1 MYEPTGQKSPYHA
14 FVWPALA
21 AAATSEIAALL
32 AKQFANLA
40 VGAEDGPAA
49 AEPEWSTPH
58 TIALELQSVRLRDF
72 STGEDGVPALLCAPF
87 ALHGASVADL
97 APGHSLVATL
107 RDAALR
113 RLFVTDWRSAS
124 ADMRFLRIDDYLA
137 DLNVLVDQLGGTVDL
152 IGLCQ
157 GGWMALLYAARFP
170 AKVRKLVIVGAP
182 IDIAAGQS
190 GLSALVDASPLAFFH
205 ELVKLGDGRI
215 LGRKVLKFWGPE
227 TMSSHEIHELLQ
239 ADEPIDS
246 PAFAQLEA
254 VFRKWYAWTVDLPGA
269 YYLEV
274 IEKLYKKNEIAAGR
288 FVALG
293 QKIDLADICAPIFL
307 LAASKDELI
316 APAQLFA
323 TEHLVGTPAHNIRK
337 AMAPCRHAG
346 LFMGKKILG
355 EYWPEIAR
363 WILKPILPGE
373 SSSIAENMADPDI
386 SDRAFDHPWWA
397 TATAPSGRQSTG
409 HIAVASSPPH
419 RGR

>member
-1 MYEPTGQKSPYHA
+1 MFEPTGQKSPYYV

-21 AAATSEIAALL
+21 AAATSEVAALL

-49 AEPEWSTPH
+49 GEPEWTTAN

-87 ALHGASVADL
+87 ALHGAMVADL

-107 RDAALR
+107 REAGLR

-137 DLNVLVDQLGGTVDL
+137 DLNVLVDQLGGPVDL

-157 GGWMALLYAARFP
+157 GGWMSLLYAARFP
-170 AKVRKLVIVGAP
+170 AKVRKLVLAGAP

-190 GLSALVDASPLAFFH
+190 GLSALVDASPMALFH
-205 ELVKLGDGRI
+205 ELVNLGDGRV
-215 LGRKVLKFWGPE
+215 LGHKVQKFWGPE
-227 TMSSHEIHELLQ
+227 TVNSKDIHEMLQ
-239 ADEPIDS
+239 TGEPIGS
-246 PAFAQLEA
+246 PAFAKLEA
-254 VFRKWYAWTVDLPGA
+254 IFRDWHAWTIDLPGT

-274 IEKLYKKNEIAAGR
+274 IEKLYKKNQIAAGE

-293 QKIDLADICAPIFL
+293 QKVELANMRAPVFL
-307 LAASKDELI
+307 LAAGEDELV

-323 TEHLVGTPAHNIRK
+323 TEHLVGTPAHCIRK
-337 AMAPCRHAG
+337 ATAPCRHAG
-346 LFMGKKILG
+346 LFMGKTILD
-355 EYWPEIAR
+355 EYWPWIVR
-363 WILKPILPGE
+363 WIIG
-373 SSSIAENMADPDI
+373 SDAADIANRDAAE
-386 SDRAFDHPWWA
+386 
-397 TATAPSGRQSTG
+397 
-409 HIAVASSPPH
+409 
-419 RGR
+419 